1 MANKRFTDLATLTS
15 IANGDLFP
23 IVDISDTTDSAEGTT
38 KKITRANLGFA
49 PSASPTFTGTVTL
62 TGATLVNTGTLTL
75 PTSTDTLVGKATT
88 DTLTNKRITAR
99 ILSATS
105 YTTNTGVSLNIDNLD
120 QFIVTAQAGALLIN
134 NPTGTATE
142 GQRLI
147 VAVTGTAA
155 RALTYDT
162 QFESSTVTLPT
173 TTVTTARLNMGFIWR
188 SDTSK
193 WVIVAIA

>member
-1 MANKRFTDLATLTS
+1 MANKRFTDLTTLTS
-15 IANGDLFP
+15 IATGDLFP
-23 IVDISDTTDSAEGTT
+23 IVDISDTTDSAGGTT
-38 KKITRANLGFA
+38 KKITQANLGFA

-193 WVIVAIA
+193 WVCVASA